1 MARLLY
7 IHFADLMLEIKER
20 SLTDMAAYGIV
31 IASKQ
36 GSKQDRRQ
44 ESKKESKQ
52 PSKQASKLSL
62 ILFFCQAAYCTNL
75 EGGLCLFSR

>member
-31 IASKQ
+31 IASK
-36 GSKQDRRQ
+36 
-44 ESKKESKQ
+44 
-52 PSKQASKLSL
+52 LSL

>member
-36 GSKQDRRQ
+36 A
-44 ESKKESKQ
+44 
-52 PSKQASKLSL
+52 SKQASKLSL

-75 EGGLCLFSR
+75 EGGLCLFS